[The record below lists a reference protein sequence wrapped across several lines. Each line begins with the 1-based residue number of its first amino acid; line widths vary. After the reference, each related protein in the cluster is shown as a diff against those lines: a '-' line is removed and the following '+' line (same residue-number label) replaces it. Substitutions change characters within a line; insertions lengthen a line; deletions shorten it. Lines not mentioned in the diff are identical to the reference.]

1 MILPPVQQLIAYRQK
16 TTNNKCSDVRCDDVW
31 LTRTDLFGVESARE
45 SFSGTTVDDPLD
57 EWKTC
62 MGAPITNNEWTKL
75 TTSVF
80 TASSDILHVY
90 TCARSCKYDL
100 ALKEHIPSQIHLR
113 RRGAF
118 DQQVTARST
127 DLVSSFSS
135 RRRRPRSRSKARS
148 CVPGL
153 QLPPP
158 TDRVKKELHFDV
170 SCDSTAPDFATFC
183 TSQLQVKMSDLF
195 ALEATLNP
203 NPAVTALLTGRT
215 TSAASIVFWR
225 VRMSFDGELS

>member
-31 LTRTDLFGVESARE
+31 LTRADLFGVESARE

-80 TASSDILHVY
+80 TA
-90 TCARSCKYDL
+90 
-100 ALKEHIPSQIHLR
+100 
-113 RRGAF
+113 
-118 DQQVTARST
+118 
-127 DLVSSFSS
+127 
-135 RRRRPRSRSKARS
+135 SRSKARS

-203 NPAVTALLTGRT
+203 NPTVTALLTGRT

-225 VRMSFDGELS
+225 VKNECLMSMLSSPDVGFVPIEMRPPVKSSFLDELSAFWPSGIIW